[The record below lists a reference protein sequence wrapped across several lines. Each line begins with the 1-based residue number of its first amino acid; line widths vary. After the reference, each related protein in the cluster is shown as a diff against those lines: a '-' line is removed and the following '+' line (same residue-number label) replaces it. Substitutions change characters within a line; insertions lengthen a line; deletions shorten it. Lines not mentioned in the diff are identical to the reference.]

1 MSEEEK
7 TPDEEALAPDVA
19 ANEEASAEAAVSVE
33 DQPED
38 DLSDAD
44 AASIDK
50 SVDENVPEFPD
61 LSQTQPSP
69 AANYEMNRFAGVQ
82 VVLTAE
88 LGRTKLTIQELM
100 SLSEGAV
107 LELDRAI
114 SAPVELVAQGVA
126 LGNGEVVVVD
136 DRFAIRIKE
145 IYQN

>member
-1 MSEEEK
+1 MSEEEN

-61 LSQTQPSP
+61 LSQAQPSP

-88 LGRTKLTIQELM
+88 LGRTKLSIQELM

>member
-1 MSEEEK
+1 MSEEEN
-7 TPDEEALAPDVA
+7 TPDEEATAPDDA
-19 ANEEASAEAAVSVE
+19 AAEEASDAASVSVE
-33 DQPED
+33 DQPEGET
-38 DLSDAD
+38 SEAD
-44 AASIDK
+44 AASSEEQAD
-50 SVDENVPEFPD
+50 DTPEFPD
-61 LSQTQPSP
+61 LSQAQPSP

-88 LGRTKLTIQELM
+88 LGRTKLTIHELM

>member
-7 TPDEEALAPDVA
+7 TPDDEATAPDDA
-19 ANEEASAEAAVSVE
+19 ATEEASDEAAVSVE
-33 DQPED
+33 DQPEGG
-38 DLSDAD
+38 SADAD
-44 AASIDK
+44 AAP
-50 SVDENVPEFPD
+50 NVEEAEDDTPDFPD
-61 LSQTQPSP
+61 LSQAQPSP

-88 LGRTKLTIQELM
+88 LGRTKLTIHELM